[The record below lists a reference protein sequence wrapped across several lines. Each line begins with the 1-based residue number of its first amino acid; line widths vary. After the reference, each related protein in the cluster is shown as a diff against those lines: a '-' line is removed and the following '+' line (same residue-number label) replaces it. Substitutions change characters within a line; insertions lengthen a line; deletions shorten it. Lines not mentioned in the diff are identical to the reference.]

1 MPTGW
6 NFEFALLVLLIS
18 ALNKKKR
25 RRIFETLRT
34 VNWKSRRNPS
44 VKIDPTK
51 GFALGLLRLV
61 AINCRCISEDNGE
74 YQKKTIRTIS

>member
-1 MPTGW
+1 MPTRW
-6 NFEFALLVLLIS
+6 NLEFALLVLLIS
-18 ALNKKKR
+18 ALNKKKKR

-44 VKIDPTK
+44 VKIDPTAK

-74 YQKKTIRTIS
+74 Y